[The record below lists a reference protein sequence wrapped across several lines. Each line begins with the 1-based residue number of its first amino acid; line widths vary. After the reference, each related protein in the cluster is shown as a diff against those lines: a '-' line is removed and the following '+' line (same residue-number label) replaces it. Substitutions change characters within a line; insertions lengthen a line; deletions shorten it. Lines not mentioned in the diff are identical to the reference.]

1 MRQPS
6 FVKLIKNSLLQGK
19 SVGKNGLECQDKR
32 GHNICRYFGIFCQK
46 YNLTALDADN
56 KMNKRSFNPK
66 MILARMKA
74 CLLATASTAFFK
86 GDKKAPKIQ
95 GVS

>member
-56 KMNKRSFNPK
+56 KMNKRSFKGKNDIGPDEG
-66 MILARMKA
+66 MSARN
-74 CLLATASTAFFK
+74 SEYS
-86 GDKKAPKIQ
+86 I
-95 GVS
+95 V

>member
-32 GHNICRYFGIFCQK
+32 DHNICRYFGIYYQK
-46 YNLTALDADN
+46 YNLAPLDADN
-56 KMNKRSFNPK
+56 KMNKRSFKGKNDISPDEG
-66 MILARMKA
+66 MFARDGEH
-74 CLLATASTAFFK
+74 S
-86 GDKKAPKIQ
+86 I
-95 GVS
+95 V